1 MFFVTLPRPS
11 PFQSSWCPGAPGLG
25 IGNSEDEG
33 SLISTLSGC
42 TGILAPPQQQR
53 AGSACSVS
61 ACFPFSS
68 DTSNSEG
75 PFSPTAAVWSLLSHP
90 SAWTVSLGSDG
101 QRQSCQGEQKGQRP
115 IPNCAPRSAVE
126 PSPHLPVDCWPPGP
140 EQCPGTAGL
149 PSTSPLS
156 PWIPW
161 LPAVSIS
168 VGYMSVHVSKSETLA
183 VTRGEVEGNCPKTGV
198 VDGPVEW
205 VRRLRWQ
212 RTTPNVRKQ
221 SHETLG
227 RGFAP
232 GSLQQGAQSGCPI
245 CGWGALTGFII

>member
-1 MFFVTLPRPS
+1 MSHVFCYSTKTF
-11 PFQSSWCPGAPGLG
+11 PFSVILMSWGPWVRDSKL
-25 IGNSEDEG
+25 SEDEG

-42 TGILAPPQQQR
+42 TGVLAPPQLQR

-101 QRQSCQGEQKGQRP
+101 QWQSCQGEQKGQLP

-126 PSPHLPVDCWPPGP
+126 PSPHLPVDCWPPRSWTVTRYS
-140 EQCPGTAGL
+140 QASLHLITVTL
-149 PSTSPLS
+149 DPL
-156 PWIPW
+156 

-168 VGYMSVHVSKSETLA
+168 VGYMNVHVSKSETL
-183 VTRGEVEGNCPKTGV
+183 CC
-198 VDGPVEW
+198 
-205 VRRLRWQ
+205 
-212 RTTPNVRKQ
+212 
-221 SHETLG
+221 H
-227 RGFAP
+227 
-232 GSLQQGAQSGCPI
+232 
-245 CGWGALTGFII
+245 